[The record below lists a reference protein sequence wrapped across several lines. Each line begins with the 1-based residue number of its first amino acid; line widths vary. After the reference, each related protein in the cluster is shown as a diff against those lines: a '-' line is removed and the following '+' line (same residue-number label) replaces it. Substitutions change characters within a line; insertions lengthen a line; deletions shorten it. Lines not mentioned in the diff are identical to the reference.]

1 MVMYHVRFSYRFLIE
16 SIADQQASYSR
27 AARGSEKSNSRAAL
41 KIILVLS
48 GITFVGVLLVLTE
61 LARK

>member
-27 AARGSEKSNSRAAL
+27 AARGSENSNSRAAL